1 MESYTRKGKGTI
13 RNLIQP
19 NDSLAWKQS
28 YPTMQVTKS
37 ILINVAYML
46 KNNNNAILIQD
57 VHIYIYICLYVYICI
72 YYISADGSA

>member
-1 MESYTRKGKGTI
+1 
-13 RNLIQP
+13 
-19 NDSLAWKQS
+19 
-28 YPTMQVTKS
+28 MQVTKS